1 MSLET
6 SESAFFSQPRLKCLF
21 AIPHNPKFLLSNGD
35 FKGALAFRLGIPLGV
50 LQRVGDGAPPLRCL
64 DSDDLWLAVVAAF
77 TLRPQGLDW
86 DSLRLSRTLSRLSR
100 LSRAV
105 PAVPPA
111 ALRLAPPRTQGPR
124 RARAAV
130 PAGIRPRDHCYASQ
144 RVSKLAS
151 LPIHLRVQTCDRSV
165 DDRRP
170 LLWLSEGAARDLVVL
185 FLWCSAAALASYTRR
200 RRIEPRASL
209 VCAAVSRYCAH
220 TGRSSRR
227 VPCCPE
233 PGLAISWL
241 LVCAQFAR
249 SARHIRH
256 SGPPHR

>member
-151 LPIHLRVQTCDRSV
+151 LPDPLASANVRSIG
-165 DDRRP
+165 RRP
-170 LLWLSEGAARDLVVL
+170 S
-185 FLWCSAAALASYTRR
+185 T
-200 RRIEPRASL
+200 
-209 VCAAVSRYCAH
+209 AAVAERGCRARSGSALLMVQ
-220 TGRSSRR
+220 RSSSGFVYEEETYRTARQPR
-227 VPCCPE
+227 VRCC
-233 PGLAISWL
+233 L
-241 LVCAQFAR
+241 
-249 SARHIRH
+249 
-256 SGPPHR
+256 